1 MNDLF
6 ELDVEEIAM
15 PSQGAPGE
23 AETALVTSNE
33 CHHGTGCIC

>member
-15 PSQGAPGE
+15 SAQGAPGE
-23 AETALVTSNE
+23 AEVFLHTSHE
-33 CHHGTGCIC
+33 CEITGCIC